1 MIKSDFAIQWRNQTI
16 LKCIN
21 YFKLAFFYS
30 YPSLASAGLRSGS
43 FGVTIQN
50 KARKF
55 KV

>member
-1 MIKSDFAIQWRNQTI
+1 MIKKVTLIIKWRNQTI
-16 LKCIN
+16 LKCMN
-21 YFKLAFFYS
+21 YFKLAFFS